1 MWIVIGLLA
10 AAALGFTGLRLN
22 RLKTPL
28 RWWEW
33 TLGGLG
39 ISLGLFALQN
49 YYASV
54 VEFEPNAPARFLL
67 VFGLP
72 SLALFLLGIILP
84 VSRYLVS
91 SRRSRKTI
99 AEPAAELK

>member
-1 MWIVIGLLA
+1 VA
-10 AAALGFTGLRLN
+10 
-22 RLKTPL
+22 
-28 RWWEW
+28 
-33 TLGGLG
+33 
-39 ISLGLFALQN
+39 
-49 YYASV
+49 
-54 VEFEPNAPARFLL
+54 EFEPNAPARFLL

-91 SRRSRKTI
+91 SRRSLKTI